1 MPRRIYWEFPMR
13 QQFNKAKR
21 WVIKI
26 GTSSLTTAEGH
37 FSHRNLEHIV
47 SQVVTL
53 LRSGIEVIL
62 VSSGAIALGM
72 DTLKRTRRPVLLP
85 ELQACAAIG
94 QGKLMKAYETAFSSR
109 GFHAAQ
115 ILLTR
120 DGLQDRERYVNAR
133 NTILTLLKMSAVP
146 VVNENDTVATEEIR
160 FGDNDI
166 LASQVANLAEAN
178 LLVFL
183 SDVDGFYLKDKTVIR
198 QISSPEELKT
208 YMTHVHAKRS
218 EKTAGGMKTKLEAAY
233 AAMRSGIV
241 TVLANG
247 REERIIERILKGE
260 EVGSLFLPMP
270 RKGNAWKRW
279 LAYLESTDES

>member
-1 MPRRIYWEFPMR
+1 MR

-166 LASQVANLAEAN
+166 LA
-178 LLVFL
+178 
-183 SDVDGFYLKDKTVIR
+183 
-198 QISSPEELKT
+198 
-208 YMTHVHAKRS
+208 
-218 EKTAGGMKTKLEAAY
+218 
-233 AAMRSGIV
+233 
-241 TVLANG
+241 
-247 REERIIERILKGE
+247 
-260 EVGSLFLPMP
+260 
-270 RKGNAWKRW
+270 W
-279 LAYLESTDES
+279 LAARVCG